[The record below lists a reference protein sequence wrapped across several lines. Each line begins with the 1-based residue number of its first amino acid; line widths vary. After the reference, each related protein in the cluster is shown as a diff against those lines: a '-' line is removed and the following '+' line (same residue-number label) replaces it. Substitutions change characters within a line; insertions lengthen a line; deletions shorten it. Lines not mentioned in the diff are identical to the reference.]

1 MAYREALLDNLEYIK
16 KKKKNIVHFALSY
29 VKRFELSYLDLDFRI
44 ERIERTRSSRN
55 IFALDILFLAAMI
68 GSKGDL
74 VESIVAEATTKTVA
88 RVRVTGAEVGSGGRG
103 HGCVEKLADYSIV
116 GPVVSVNR
124 HASCRF
130 VVLLSRRSASC
141 TRLDRGL
148 HRGISRKRRALPPP
162 QLSPSPSP

>member
-1 MAYREALLDNLEYIK
+1 
-16 KKKKNIVHFALSY
+16 
-29 VKRFELSYLDLDFRI
+29 
-44 ERIERTRSSRN
+44 
-55 IFALDILFLAAMI
+55 MI

-74 VESIVAEATTKTVA
+74 VEGIVAEATTKTVA
-88 RVRVTGAEVGSGGRG
+88 RVRVTRAGVGSGGGGGG

-141 TRLDRGL
+141 TRLD
-148 HRGISRKRRALPPP
+148 
-162 QLSPSPSP
+162 